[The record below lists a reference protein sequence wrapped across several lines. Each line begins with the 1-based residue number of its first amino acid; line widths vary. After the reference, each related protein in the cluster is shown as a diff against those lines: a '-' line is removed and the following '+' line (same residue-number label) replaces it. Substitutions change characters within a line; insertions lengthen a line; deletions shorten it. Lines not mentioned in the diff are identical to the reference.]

1 MPNIYLDRGFMK
13 AVYAM
18 QDRLERKAEGDV
30 MVTERRALYEM
41 LDSDAVR
48 RVDKQRDRQEG
59 R

>member
-1 MPNIYLDRGFMK
+1 MK